1 MLTKRGMNYVC
12 SHYRMPKTRRLKRK
26 SRKSRKR
33 TRRYKGG
40 DYRRAT
46 TQSMQGVALPR
57 DAGVS
62 IAGRSG
68 IFSVKEAIEY
78 KEAVMNGMRP

>member
-1 MLTKRGMNYVC
+1 MLWNRDLNYVC
-12 SHYRMPKTRRLKRK
+12 LHCRMATRRLKRK
-26 SRKSRKR
+26 HRKQRKR
-33 TRRYKGG
+33 KQTRRYRGG
-40 DYRRAT
+40 DYRIAT

-68 IFSVKEAIEY
+68 IFSVKEAKEY
-78 KEAVMNGMRP
+78 RDRMLNGY